1 MATDMTNSITF
12 CSVSLECPDAGELA
26 AFYAEITGGR
36 ITFLDDSWATL
47 RCPGGRIDF
56 QTAPDYA
63 PPVWPDP
70 ASSMQMHLDFD
81 VDDLDA
87 TERRVLAAG
96 ATKYDAQPNVHCRVY
111 ADPVGHPFCLS
122 TQDVPERQ

>member
-1 MATDMTNSITF
+1 MSDSIRF
-12 CSVSLECPDAGELA
+12 CSVALDCPDAGALA
-26 AFYAEITGGR
+26 AFYAGITGGK
-36 ITFLDDSWATL
+36 ITFLDGSWATV

-56 QTAPDYA
+56 QTAPAYT
-63 PPVWPDP
+63 PPTWPDK

-96 ATKYDAQPNVHCRVY
+96 GTKFDVQPSEHCRVY
-111 ADPVGHPFCLS
+111 ADPAGHPFCLC
-122 TQDVPERQ
+122 TEDVPEQA